1 MSYILEALK
10 KSQQERDAITA
21 EHPPVFIPAASIS
34 NSSKSGAQVFALL
47 VGILLLAII
56 VFLAVRN
63 TATTP
68 LTAPVIA
75 TEKTVHTKVVK
86 TEIEPPVMLERAI
99 SPREIVEVSSSASA
113 PIPVQPVQQES
124 LESKTSVKVEERR
137 LPALA
142 SLRKIPALVI
152 NSHIYSSLPSKRS
165 VTINNRSQREGDY
178 LSSDVLIK
186 EITTQGI
193 VIEVDGWP
201 LNISRQQGWQPIPE
215 GS

>member
-152 NSHIYSSLPSKRS
+152 NSHIYSSIPSKRS